1 MKRPD
6 CLLIDSSDFQAFPP
20 GGPLAH
26 SRQLLAAFGP
36 RLALVG
42 ICTDG
47 TPTGRWVERELDGRR
62 YHFFGL
68 GRRRPGAV
76 RPLVPARL
84 QQLLRLTRHR
94 RGILSLGVR
103 AAFVQAPED
112 LIAVSRWGLD
122 RLCYQLH
129 GVENPLAVLPR
140 YAWGGPLA
148 RWFDRLTFSA
158 LEQAEVILA
167 SADDA
172 AIDRLVARSRGRLA
186 RERVVRFP
194 THYDPDVFGPGDPRE
209 RAEARRALGWAEG
222 EPVAVC
228 VGRLNQVKG
237 WDLLLAAFEE
247 LRRAVPAARL
257 CFVGDGEDR
266 PTLEARLAERGL
278 ADRVA
283 VTGFQPPRE
292 VARHLRAADLAVVG
306 SHREGWSVAML
317 EALACGLPMV
327 ATDVSGARELVRP
340 GENGFVVE
348 AREPGAFAQAMAAA
362 LRLPRAREVSLAL
375 AADYRLDRLAARLG
389 ARWGVLA

>member
-1 MKRPD
+1 MKQPD
-6 CLLIDSSDFQAFPP
+6 CLLIDSSDFKAFPP
-20 GGPLAH
+20 GGPLSH

-42 ICTDG
+42 ICTDD
-47 TPTGRWVERELDGRR
+47 TPTGRWLERELDGRR
-62 YHFFGL
+62 YLFFGL
-68 GRRRPGAV
+68 GRRCPGAA

-84 QQLLRLTRHR
+84 QQLLRLARHR
-94 RGILSLGVR
+94 RGVLSLGVR

-112 LIAVSRWGLD
+112 LIAVAGWDLD
-122 RLCYQLH
+122 RICYQFH
-129 GVENPLAVLPR
+129 GVENPLAILPR
-140 YAWGGPLA
+140 YGWGGPLA

-158 LEQAEVILA
+158 LERAEVILA

-194 THYDPDVFGPGDPRE
+194 THYDPDVFGPGDPGE

-237 WDLLLAAFEE
+237 WDLLLAAFAE
-247 LRRAVPAARL
+247 LHRAVPAARL

-266 PTLEARLAERGL
+266 PALEARLAARGL
-278 ADRVA
+278 AGRVT

-317 EALACGLPMV
+317 EALACGVPV
-327 ATDVSGARELVRP
+327 VTTDVSGARVLVRQ
-340 GENGFVVE
+340 GENGFVV
-348 AREPGAFAQAMAAA
+348 PGRDPEAFARAMVAA
-362 LRLPRAREVSLAL
+362 LHLPRAGEVSLEI